1 MKRLLL
7 ALFLLWPSVAF
18 GAFASVGSL
27 GALDS
32 ATDTDSIVVTLSA
45 QCDAGNLCIC
55 SWSPS
60 NNGTTDADHNEVT
73 AVTDSTGKNTWTELD
88 EWTNGQGNPGQGATQ
103 SSWYTI
109 PGTSIPI
116 SGTITAQLA
125 VTRPNRSAICWE
137 FTVGTATIN
146 VAQTVTPLSDDAVQ
160 TPGSMATSSL
170 PSKEY
175 LHWRGI
181 SQEGSES
188 ITATAGWTMIQA
200 TGVTDQ
206 SRAHA
211 EFIISTTTGVTSDPT
226 GGGGVNRDWS
236 SILVALEEVS
246 APATRRRAKG
256 KVLE

>member
-1 MKRLLL
+1 MKRLI

-27 GALDS
+27 GTLDS
-32 ATDTDSIVVTLSA
+32 ATDTDTIVVTTSA

-55 SWSPS
+55 SFSPS
-60 NNGTTDADHNEVT
+60 NANSGSDADFNEVT
-73 AVTDSTGKNTWTELD
+73 GVTDSTGKNTWTELD
-88 EWTNGQGNPGQGATQ
+88 EFTNGQTGAGLGATQ

-109 PGTSIPI
+109 PGTSIPS
-116 SGTITAQLA
+116 SGTITAQLGA
-125 VTRPNRSAICWE
+125 SRPNRSAICWE

-146 VAQTVTPLSDDAVQ
+146 IAQTATPVADDGVE
-160 TPGSMATSSL
+160 TPSSMSTSSL

-188 ITATAGWTMIQA
+188 ITATAGWTLIQA

-211 EFIISTTTGVTSDPT
+211 EFLISTTTGVTSDPT
-226 GGGGVNRDWS
+226 GGGAVNRDWA

-246 APATRRRAKG
+246 TTRRRASAR
-256 KVLE
+256 VIE